1 MYIFLFEE
9 ERENDRMCWYKPGVD
24 ESPPHRIFGNK
35 TSSIDSRVFVASV
48 NLKTSSSDDVC

>member
-1 MYIFLFEE
+1 MLLFEE

-35 TSSIDSRVFVASV
+35 TSSIDSRVCSFS
-48 NLKTSSSDDVC
+48 KF